1 MKFRDKFIRFM
12 YGRYGADELYRFT
25 NIVFFVLVLVNC
37 FVRTWIIYVMLLGI
51 LMWQFSRLF
60 SRNIPARQRE
70 NRKYL
75 SMRNAFTGFFKRT
88 YMRIRDYRS
97 FRYRRCPSCRATLRL
112 PAKKR
117 EAYDQMSE
125 VRQGIRSEDL
135 RHHRTYDAAMLRDGK
150 SFFNKK

>member
-112 PAKKR
+112 PAKKGKHTTRCPKCGR
-117 EAYDQMSE
+117 EIE
-125 VRQGIRSEDL
+125 VKI
-135 RHHRTYDAAMLRDGK
+135 
-150 SFFNKK
+150 

>member
-75 SMRNAFTGFFKRT
+75 SMRNAFTGFLKRT
-88 YMRIRDYRS
+88 
-97 FRYRRCPSCRATLRL
+97 
-112 PAKKR
+112 
-117 EAYDQMSE
+117 
-125 VRQGIRSEDL
+125 
-135 RHHRTYDAAMLRDGK
+135 
-150 SFFNKK
+150 